1 MKNYIVKIPVMIA
14 GLAVIS
20 LAFFPGAL
28 NAVNAATKASAAK
41 TSTTKTSAAN
51 PSNDSN
57 KGANTAATNNTF
69 RDWVK
74 SCAKDNNGAEVC
86 YLSQKVMAQKDQKGK
101 KADDKKAA
109 TQVDTIAVYQI
120 GYIGAEKKLRMVQI
134 LPLGVNLPS
143 GTSIVSNKKLMAP
156 GKYSVCI
163 NTGCQA
169 IAEISETEIAE
180 ILAASDNR
188 VAFMNAEGKQID
200 LPISVNGL
208 KEGLEA
214 IK

>member
-1 MKNYIVKIPVMIA
+1 MKNYIVKIPVTIA

-20 LAFFPGAL
+20 LAFFPGVL
-28 NAVNAATKASAAK
+28 NAATKASSAK
-41 TSTTKTSAAN
+41 APAAN
-51 PSNDSN
+51 ASND
-57 KGANTAATNNTF
+57 ANTAAANTF

-74 SCAKDNNGAEVC
+74 SCVKDGSGTEVC
-86 YLSQKVMAQKDQKGK
+86 YLSQKVMAQKNDAKKDEKGK

-109 TQVDTIAVYQI
+109 AQMDTIAVYQI

-180 ILAASDNR
+180 ILASSDNR